1 MEEFKAQVYKARS
14 FDRPSP
20 FVRSVDLQTSRYDW
34 LWNAVDRL
42 TIGCGMSILFTP
54 RTHTECAARRR
65 MRLTD
70 QFSCPGLF
78 FSFLDD
84 MLALGVQ
91 PGCPSVPT
99 ALCSSKWAFVL
110 LCYIFL
116 RSDRAT
122 VIEKPTS
129 GE

>member
-78 FSFLDD
+78 FFHSWMICLLLVFNQ
-84 MLALGVQ
+84 GVPVYPQ
-91 PGCPSVPT
+91 PYVLPSG
-99 ALCSSKWAFVL
+99 L
-110 LCYIFL
+110 LCFCVIFF
-116 RSDRAT
+116 
-122 VIEKPTS
+122 
-129 GE
+129 